1 VIRFCRSLGFSGLA
15 DFKLKFASS
24 LTGAIPVRHS
34 QVRVSDS
41 THDLSAKV
49 IDNTVSAILK
59 FRDQLDVRSLDKA
72 IALVAKAKRIEFFAM
87 GNSRVVALDGQHKF
101 FRFRIPTA
109 AYGDSHLFVLAA
121 GLLKAGDVVIAI
133 SNSGKLPELLD
144 AVDAARA
151 AGADVIAIT
160 SSQSPLAKRASVCLA
175 VDHSEDSTTFL
186 SMISRILQLLLIDI
200 LSVGISVDA
209 QNAELVLERKA
220 GEGVE
225 ADSRRLLISHL
236 DS

>member
-1 VIRFCRSLGFSGLA
+1 
-15 DFKLKFASS
+15 
-24 LTGAIPVRHS
+24 
-34 QVRVSDS
+34 
-41 THDLSAKV
+41 
-49 IDNTVSAILK
+49 
-59 FRDQLDVRSLDKA
+59 
-72 IALVAKAKRIEFFAM
+72 M

-109 AYGDSHLFVLAA
+109 AYGDSHLFALAA
-121 GLLKAGDVVIAI
+121 GLLKPGDVVIAI
-133 SNSGKLPELLD
+133 SNSGKLPELLE
-144 AVDAARA
+144 AVDEARA
-151 AGADVIAIT
+151 VGADVIAIT
-160 SSQSPLAKRASVCLA
+160 SSQSPLAKRATVCLA
-175 VDHSEDSTTFL
+175 VDHSEDSTVFL

-220 GEGVE
+220 GDGVE